1 MSIVK
6 HSKKDT
12 KMDTSEMVMV
22 MRMEYELA
30 ENWKIIEELRTIQ
43 GRPTV
48 EEDEAESYDKML
60 EDC

>member
-12 KMDTSEMVMV
+12 KMDTNEMVMV

>member
-1 MSIVK
+1 
-6 HSKKDT
+6 
-12 KMDTSEMVMV
+12 MDTNEMVMV